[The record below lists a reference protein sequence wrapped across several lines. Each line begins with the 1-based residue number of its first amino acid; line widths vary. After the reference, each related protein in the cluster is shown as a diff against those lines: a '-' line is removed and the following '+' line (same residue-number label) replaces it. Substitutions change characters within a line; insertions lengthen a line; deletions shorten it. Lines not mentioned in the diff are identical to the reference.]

1 MDELMIEGR
10 SKRKESLSLC
20 GEGEPV
26 EKWPFMVNIL
36 GFIPQ
41 SSTK

>member
-1 MDELMIEGR
+1 MIEGW
-10 SKRKESLSLC
+10 SKRKERAHLR
-20 GEGEPV
+20 GEGEKV